1 MHEMAI
7 LSNVMDMV
15 LDYAGQNDA
24 TEVEE
29 VSLVV
34 GEMRDVVDELMESC
48 FRFLARDTIAANARL
63 VMTKVPLRAQCND
76 CLLVFPAHVGPG
88 AELACPEC
96 GSRNLSV
103 KTGREFYINS
113 ITVK

>member
-76 CLLVFPAHVGPG
+76 CLLVFPVSVDPG
-88 AELACPEC
+88 TELACPEC

-103 KTGREFYINS
+103 KTGREFYISS
-113 ITVK
+113 ITVR